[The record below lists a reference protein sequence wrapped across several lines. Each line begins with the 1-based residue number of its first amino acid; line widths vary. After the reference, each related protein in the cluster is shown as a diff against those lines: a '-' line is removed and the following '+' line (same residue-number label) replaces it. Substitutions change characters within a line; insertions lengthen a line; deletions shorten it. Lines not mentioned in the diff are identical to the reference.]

1 MDAKLNRN
9 FSADGLP
16 ATEHLEKLLEF
27 ETLIAELSSRFI
39 NRLPDE
45 VDDEIDDALRRVC
58 ELVGIDL
65 AVLWQWQGID
75 QALISPT
82 HTYCADESFKTLEPL
97 RQELF
102 PWARQQMLNARRVA
116 LSTLE
121 ELPAE
126 AAVDRENARLLG
138 IKSNLT
144 LPLAVGGE
152 PPIGALSLNTL
163 LAARGWDEVLVNRLQ
178 LVAQVFTNALARRRH
193 DKRLQES
200 EARLA
205 AGAELA
211 GLAFYEVDY
220 GDQAIYIDE
229 RFRNLCGI
237 PPEREQGLDAVAFWI
252 DHLHPD
258 DRERVLEMRR
268 QLHDGSLE
276 QLSIEYRYLH
286 PVHGEKWIQHLAGVG
301 RRDARGQ
308 VVQTYGVLRDV
319 TEYKRVE
326 NDMRDLSRRLIRA
339 QEDERALLA
348 RELHDDLT

>member
-1 MDAKLNRN
+1 M
-9 FSADGLP
+9 
-16 ATEHLEKLLEF
+16 
-27 ETLIAELSSRFI
+27 
-39 NRLPDE
+39 
-45 VDDEIDDALRRVC
+45 
-58 ELVGIDL
+58 
-65 AVLWQWQGID
+65 
-75 QALISPT
+75 
-82 HTYCADESFKTLEPL
+82 
-97 RQELF
+97 
-102 PWARQQMLNARRVA
+102 
-116 LSTLE
+116 
-121 ELPAE
+121 
-126 AAVDRENARLLG
+126 
-138 IKSNLT
+138 
-144 LPLAVGGE
+144 
-152 PPIGALSLNTL
+152 
-163 LAARGWDEVLVNRLQ
+163 NRLQ

-268 QLHDGSLE
+268 QLHEGSLE
-276 QLSIEYRYLH
+276 RLSIEYRYLH
-286 PVHGEKWIQHLAGVG
+286 PAHGEKWIQHLAGVS
-301 RRDARGQ
+301 RRDSRRQ
-308 VVQTYGVLRDV
+308 VVHTYGVLRDV
-319 TEYKRVE
+319 TENKRVE